1 MRTVRPAQA
10 EALLWLLD
18 HPRGALFLPMGFG
31 KTFTVLTALSML
43 GWPRTLV
50 VAPKRVASDT
60 WPDELDNTA
69 PGVSYAVLTGDMTAA
84 RRVRAL
90 ASVPAVTVVAASLLA
105 WLTAPGTARA
115 VRAELGRPLPPWECA
130 VVDELSQYKTVSSR
144 RSRALASIVNGRE
157 RPGRVWG
164 LTGTPMADHE
174 EALYGE
180 MRIVDGGETFGP
192 SVERF
197 RRKYLRPENPWVEH
211 SRLVIRDEAA
221 ARELSEKVAPKVLAV
236 DASRLAALLPD
247 RVDDRVPV
255 RPGAEF
261 MREYASFAEHQVT
274 EFCGYT
280 DVAAGDGTRLG
291 RVARLGPDS
300 IGAATAAALR
310 NKLRQ
315 FTAGFLYRDDHSV
328 KWHDYSKI
336 EAAVDLVERLEGEP
350 VLIFYG
356 FVPEKDELLT
366 NVPGARLLDKTFDLE
381 AWNSGRIPVLLAHPA
396 AAGHGLNLQH
406 GAAHMVWTTV
416 PESNELYRQACA
428 RLVRPGASGDTVW
441 VHHLVVPGTV
451 DEVVLEDKAR
461 KSGADRRLF
470 EHLAE
475 IGGVG

>member
-10 EALLWLLD
+10 RALIWLLD

-60 WPDELDNTA
+60 WPDELETVA
-69 PGVSYAVLTGDMTAA
+69 PGVSHAVLTGDLAAA

-90 ASVPAVTVVAASLLA
+90 ASAPTVTVVAASMLT

-115 VRAELGRPLPPWECA
+115 VRAELGRPLPPWECV
-130 VVDELSQYKTVSSR
+130 VVDELSQYKSVSSR
-144 RSRALASIVNGRE
+144 RSRALASVVNGRA

-180 MRIVDGGETFGP
+180 MRVVDGGETFGP

-197 RRKYLRPENPWVEH
+197 RRKYLRPENPWFEH
-211 SRLVIRDEAA
+211 SKLVIRDDAA
-221 ARELSEKVAPKVLAV
+221 SRELSEKVAPKVLAV
-236 DASRLAALLPD
+236 DTAGMAGLLPE
-247 RVDDRVPV
+247 RVDDRVVV
-255 RPGAEF
+255 RPGPKF
-261 MREYASFAEHQVT
+261 MREYVSFAEHQVT

-280 DVAAGDGTRLG
+280 DTAAG
-291 RVARLGPDS
+291 RVAELGPDA

-310 NKLRQ
+310 LKLRQ
-315 FTAGFLYRDDHSV
+315 YTAGFLYRDDRSV
-328 KWHDYSKI
+328 KWHDCSKI
-336 EAAVDLVERLEGEP
+336 EATVDLVERLDGEP

-366 NVPGARLLDKTFDLE
+366 RIPGARLLGRTFSMDD
-381 AWNSGRIPVLLAHPA
+381 WNSGRIPALLAHPA
-396 AAGHGLNLQH
+396 AAGHGLNLQR
-406 GAAHMVWTTV
+406 GASHMVWTTV

-428 RLVRPGASGDTVW
+428 RLVRPGASSGTVW
-441 VHHLVVPGTV
+441 VHHMVVPGTV
-451 DEVVLEDKAR
+451 DDVVLEDKAR